1 MYVFDILKHKFTVF
15 ASNLLSTLSLRIQ
28 IGKSSRTN
36 KKFQGHSYRTEYM
49 YLVVI
54 NSLQTNGGLFAWD
67 NPPDFSI
74 PFSILCI
81 DLAIG
86 GESFVIHLFL
96 KTWWNK
102 RVMYS

>member
-1 MYVFDILKHKFTVF
+1 
-15 ASNLLSTLSLRIQ
+15 
-28 IGKSSRTN
+28 
-36 KKFQGHSYRTEYM
+36 M

-54 NSLQTNGGLFAWD
+54 NCLQTNGGLFAWD

-86 GESFVIHLFL
+86 GESFVINLFKNVVEQKSYVFLNVIKIL
-96 KTWWNK
+96 K
-102 RVMYS
+102 V